1 MTTLPLI
8 APSNGKLDL
17 AWDHDR
23 DESTSI
29 TTAPPSQSR
38 PYLNGSSIP
47 NSGSPYIDLGLG
59 SPIDFT
65 MPTGQTD
72 KIHDEDLRIKGLT
85 VQEVLEDRNN
95 GLLLNG
101 AVEATGRDSEVNGDH
116 AARTNGHVGSM
127 DEEKTVIADSQFRPR
142 KYMGRHLDH
151 VVERL
156 TISLLSP
163 T

>member
-1 MTTLPLI
+1 
-8 APSNGKLDL
+8 
-17 AWDHDR
+17 
-23 DESTSI
+23 
-29 TTAPPSQSR
+29 
-38 PYLNGSSIP
+38 
-47 NSGSPYIDLGLG
+47 
-59 SPIDFT
+59 

-101 AVEATGRDSEVNGDH
+101 AVETTDRDSEVNGDH